1 MKQEEIKVLTDY
13 RLEQAET
20 ALDDARYLLEGQRS
34 PQGIINRSYY
44 AMFYAAIALL
54 QRIGKIPSKHAGV
67 ISLFDTEFVKKGI
80 FSRQLSKNF
89 HRAFELR
96 QVSDYR
102 TIKPLK
108 RDQAEEVLKKAVDF
122 VQAVKDY
129 LLE

>member
-1 MKQEEIKVLTDY
+1 MKQEEIEVLIKY
-13 RLEQAET
+13 RLEQART

-44 AMFYAAIALL
+44 AMFYAALALL
-54 QRIGKIPSKHAGV
+54 QKAGKIPSKHAGV

-80 FSRQLSKNF
+80 FSKELSKNF

-102 TIKPLK
+102 TMKPLK

-122 VQAVKDY
+122 VQTVKDS
-129 LLE
+129 LQE